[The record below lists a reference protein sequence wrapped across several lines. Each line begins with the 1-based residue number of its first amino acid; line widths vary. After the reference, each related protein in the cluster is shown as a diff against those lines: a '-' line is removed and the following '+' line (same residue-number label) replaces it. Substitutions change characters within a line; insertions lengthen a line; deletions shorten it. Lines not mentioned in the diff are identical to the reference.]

1 MSQPKIHVT
10 SAAGNTGIPVT
21 RGQKILVLG
30 AGGKT
35 GNATAME
42 LLKKGEQV
50 RAFVRRTDKRSEALK
65 TAGAEIF
72 QGELSNFEDISKAL
86 VGVDKAYF
94 VAPWV
99 ADQMH
104 IAATF
109 AVAAA
114 QSDLKLIVTITQ
126 WLGQPQHLHW
136 QHASLIYR
144 IKFLIWYQASM

>member
-1 MSQPKIHVT
+1 MTQNQT
-10 SAAGNTGIPVT
+10 
-21 RGQKILVLG
+21 ILVLG
-30 AGGKT
+30 ASGKT
-35 GNATAME
+35 GNATALE

-50 RAFVRRTDKRSEALK
+50 RAFVRTTDKRSEVLK
-65 TAGAEIF
+65 AAGAEIF
-72 QGELSNFEDISKAL
+72 QGEMSNFEDISRAL

-99 ADQMH
+99 ADQMY

-126 WLGQPQHLHW
+126 WLGQPQHPSRMARQAW
-136 QHASLIYR
+136 CDRYTSPRPVNIY
-144 IKFLIWYQASM
+144 